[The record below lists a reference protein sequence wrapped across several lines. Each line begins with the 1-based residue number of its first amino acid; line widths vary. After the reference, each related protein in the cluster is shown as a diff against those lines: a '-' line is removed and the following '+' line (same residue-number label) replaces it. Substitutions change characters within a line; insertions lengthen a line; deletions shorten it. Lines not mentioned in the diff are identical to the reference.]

1 LRRALLLLSVLLCA
15 FAALTGIAGAQ
26 DADAPEQSVGGT
38 LRDQDKN
45 PIEGV
50 DIAVRT
56 SEGDDVGTDTTAD
69 DGTWSVELPGP
80 GLYEAELDEDTLPD
94 GVSLRNPDKNP
105 LDFTVRVVGRE
116 KVVAFAIGEGGK
128 HGVSLFEDLL
138 QLTVEGIKFGLVIA
152 MASIGLSLIFGTTG
166 LVNFA
171 HGEMVT
177 WGALVA
183 WYVNVRIGWSLVAAA
198 VLAVLVGGLTGA
210 LQDRYLWRPLRR
222 RGTGLIAMMV
232 VSIGMS
238 LFVRTVFLYQFGGRT
253 RPFAD
258 YAVQRQWDI
267 GPIGIAP
274 KDVFSIVL
282 SLVVL
287 LLVAIGLQRTR
298 MGKAMRAVADNPD
311 LASSSGIDVKR
322 VVLLVWFFGGALASL
337 GGVLF
342 ALGEQ
347 VSFQMGFQLLLLI
360 FAGVT
365 LGGLGTAY
373 GALVGS
379 LAVGLLVQL
388 STHWIPSEM
397 KNLGALVVMIVILV
411 VRPQGIL
418 GSKERVG

>member
-1 LRRALLLLSVLLCA
+1 LRRALLLLTVLLCS
-15 FAALTGIAGAQ
+15 FAALSGVAGAQ
-26 DADAPEQSVGGT
+26 EGDAPEQSVGGT
-38 LRDQDKN
+38 VRDQDKN

-50 DIAVRT
+50 DITVRT
-56 SEGDDVGTDTTAD
+56 SEGEDVGSATTAE

-80 GLYEAELDEDTLPD
+80 GLFEAELDEDTLPD

-105 LDFTVRVVGRE
+105 LDFTVRVVGRQ
-116 KVVAFAIGEGGK
+116 KIVAFAIGEGGK

-183 WYVNVRIGWSLVAAA
+183 WYVNVQLGWQLFPAA
-198 VLAVLVGGLTGA
+198 VIAVLVGGVTGA
-210 LQDRYLWRPLRR
+210 LQDRFLWRPLRR

-258 YAVQRQWDI
+258 YSVQRQWDI

-287 LLVAIGLQRTR
+287 LLVAIGLQQTR

-322 VVLLVWFFGGALASL
+322 VILLVWFFGGALASL